1 MDRPSHAPRRRGRP
15 AGAHRGAL
23 HGPARCRARGRRRGC
38 AVTRDRR
45 ARGPVP
51 RRARRDPAPPPAP
64 VAGLMQPRVTIPM
77 LSVVDADSA
86 RTAPS
91 GTPARIAMPIL
102 VDVRERHEFA
112 AIRAPGAL
120 LYPTSSFLLRFED
133 LPRDRPIHVICQSG
147 SRSAVVTAFLL
158 RTCLLYT
165 SDAAD
170 GMDAWER
177 AGRQ

>member
-1 MDRPSHAPRRRGRP
+1 
-15 AGAHRGAL
+15 
-23 HGPARCRARGRRRGC
+23 
-38 AVTRDRR
+38 
-45 ARGPVP
+45 
-51 RRARRDPAPPPAP
+51 
-64 VAGLMQPRVTIPM
+64 MQPRVTIPM

-158 RTCLLYT
+158 RTGFPDVA
-165 SDAAD
+165 SVAD

-177 AGRQ
+177 AGLEVRRGPLAPGEGDLGT